1 MQYAGRVSGA
11 DAELAIEREGLRL
24 GSRFL
29 DFADVKTLR
38 PVNHRVQICTLSGEE
53 IEISMLGFSFDGFW
67 EELMTCFSDRSL
79 EALFV
84 EEKELMRTEGDYQT
98 PLESGRAK
106 IALYGDAVCI
116 LPQTMNAVRIP
127 LCFAREI
134 RLDGYRLTISL
145 ETGAEYT
152 VARMG
157 YDTKPF
163 AERAHAAS
171 ALVKKERAAA
181 QAKLRAEAPFTET
194 GLFRTHTPD
203 RYWLAAFGK
212 GVCAVEL
219 NTGDDAAT
227 YLYRFPE
234 TEQVFLRQLE
244 LAMEAM
250 GPHREIIYWTDE
262 QLGGKPLYRMAVQR
276 CAAVTFLRDRAAG
289 RLIHSANH
297 AERLRSFLEQA

>member
-1 MQYAGRVSGA
+1 MQYAGRVFGA
-11 DAELAIEREGLRL
+11 DAELSIEREGLRL

-29 DFADVKTLR
+29 DFADVKRLR
-38 PVNHRVQICTLSGEE
+38 PVNHRVLLGTLSGEE
-53 IEISMLGFSFDGFW
+53 IEVSMLGFAFDGFW
-67 EELMTCFSDRSL
+67 EELTTRFSDRSL

-84 EEKELMRTEGDYQT
+84 EEKELMRTEGDFRT
-98 PLESGRAK
+98 PLESGRGK

-116 LPQTMNAVRIP
+116 LPQSMNAVRIP
-127 LCFAREI
+127 LCFAREL
-134 RLDGYRLTISL
+134 RLAGYQLTIAL

-163 AERAHAAS
+163 AERAQAACER
-171 ALVKKERAAA
+171 VKKERAVALG
-181 QAKLRAEAPFTET
+181 KLRAEPPFTET
-194 GLFRTHTPD
+194 GLFRTQTPE

-234 TEQVFLRQLE
+234 AEQVFRRQLE

-250 GPHREIIYWTDE
+250 GPHREIIYWTQE
-262 QLGGKPLYRMAVQR
+262 QLLEKPLYRMAVQR

-297 AERLRSFLEQA
+297 AERLRAFLEQA